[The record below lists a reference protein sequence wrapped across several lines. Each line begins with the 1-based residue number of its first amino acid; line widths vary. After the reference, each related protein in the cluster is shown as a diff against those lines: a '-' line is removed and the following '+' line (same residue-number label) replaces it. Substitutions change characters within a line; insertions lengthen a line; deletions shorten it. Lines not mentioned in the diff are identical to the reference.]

1 MNCINFVVATKFYYC
16 GYYPDFKEY
25 HRFSLLKNEA
35 YSTISSKEEIALNI
49 TKDESIL

>member
-1 MNCINFVVATKFYYC
+1 MY
-16 GYYPDFKEY
+16 
-25 HRFSLLKNEA
+25 RFSLLKNEA